1 MSKESQIVRTLL
13 ERWTKEADPALQP
26 MWDRV
31 IYNIW
36 QRKDNNVMVTLQWTP
51 LQLDIATFIMP
62 DDANPESADPTTD
75 QMLVFNKP
83 GRYPIFLPQ
92 NKNKVGELVTVPEV
106 VDAFLDRA
114 WTPHW
119 MCHTCRKRMTQKIFP
134 E

>member
-1 MSKESQIVRTLL
+1 MSIESQIVQRLL
-13 ERWTKEADPALQP
+13 KRWKTEADPALQP

-36 QRKDNNVMVTLQWTP
+36 QRKDNKVMVTLQWTA
-51 LQLDIATFIMP
+51 LKLDIATFILP
-62 DDANPESADPTTD
+62 DNIDEDPTTD

-83 GRYPIFLPQ
+83 GRYPIFIGQ
-92 NKNKVGELVTVPEV
+92 NKYKAGELVTVPEV
-106 VDAFLDRA
+106 VDAFLDKA